1 MLDEIVHVF
10 VTWSFFAGTHFE
22 NFTEPKKK
30 DTSTADKSDIL
41 TCHSSVADITARDT
55 TSSVSGDDKQIQEIL
70 NDPEMR
76 EILLD
81 VRIQKLLETLRTDPD
96 KAQR

>member
-1 MLDEIVHVF
+1 MKLYIF
-10 VTWSFFAGTHFE
+10 VTWSLSTGTHFE

-30 DTSTADKSDIL
+30 DNSTADKSDIL
-41 TCHSSVADITARDT
+41 TSHSSAADISARGSI
-55 TSSVSGDDKQIQEIL
+55 SSVSGDEKKIQEIL